1 MSLLGNFD
9 IAGSALSAQSIRLNT
24 VASNLANA
32 ENVSSSAEG
41 TYRARQP
48 QFETIFNNAMSN
60 SSNPQSIGVQVKQIL
75 ESEAAPRQQYQP
87 EHPMADE
94 QGYIWLPNVNAVE
107 EMANMIS
114 ASRSYQSNVEVMNT
128 SKQLLM
134 RTLSLGQ

>member
-9 IAGSALSAQSIRLNT
+9 IAGSALSAQTVRLNT

-32 ENVSSSAEG
+32 ETVSGRAED
-41 TYRARQP
+41 TYRARMP
-48 QFETIFNNAMSN
+48 QFETIFNDAMTGSGGP
-60 SSNPQSIGVQVKQIL
+60 SSMGVQVRQVL

-134 RTLSLGQ
+134 RVLSLGQ

>member
-24 VASNLANA
+24 VASNMANA
-32 ENVSSSAEG
+32 ETVSSSPETA
-41 TYRARQP
+41 YRARHP
-48 QFETIFNNAMSN
+48 QFETIFNDAMSGAGN
-60 SSNPQSIGVQVKQIL
+60 SHSMGVQVKQIL
-75 ESEAAPRQQYQP
+75 ESEASPRQQYQP

-94 QGYIWLPNVNAVE
+94 QGYIWLPNVNAIE

-114 ASRSYQSNVEVMNT
+114 ASRSYQSNVEVMET

>member
-9 IAGSALSAQSIRLNT
+9 IAGSALSAQTVRLNT

-32 ENVSSSAEG
+32 ETVSGSAED
-41 TYRARQP
+41 TYRARMP
-48 QFETIFNNAMSN
+48 QFETIFNDAMTGSGN
-60 SSNPQSIGVQVKQIL
+60 SASMGVQVRQVL

-134 RTLSLGQ
+134 RVLSLGQ